1 MWLSFMSSIGMEQED
16 AMSWKKW
23 SLKKWQNIGFNR
35 KPVDEN
41 EAKKFALA
49 NTQDIS
55 MSEFKPILDR
65 PEDEYAGHG
74 SELYD
79 LINNP
84 FTRKEAILHA
94 YFGKKIPDMKV
105 HRHKAIWVCQD
116 CSDVNHGLLLCG
128 GEKMLFTECFDCK
141 QMKPCVDIGR

>member
-1 MWLSFMSSIGMEQED
+1 
-16 AMSWKKW
+16 MSWKNW

-35 KPVDEN
+35 KPGDEN

-49 NTQDIS
+49 NVRNIS
-55 MSEFKPILDR
+55 MSEFKSILGR
-65 PEDEYAGHG
+65 LEDEYAGHG
-74 SELYD
+74 SELYG

-116 CSDVNHGLLLCG
+116 CGDNHSLCLCSG
-128 GEKMLFTECFDCK
+128 TKMLFTECSDCK
-141 QMKPCVDIGR
+141 QIKPCMDIGR